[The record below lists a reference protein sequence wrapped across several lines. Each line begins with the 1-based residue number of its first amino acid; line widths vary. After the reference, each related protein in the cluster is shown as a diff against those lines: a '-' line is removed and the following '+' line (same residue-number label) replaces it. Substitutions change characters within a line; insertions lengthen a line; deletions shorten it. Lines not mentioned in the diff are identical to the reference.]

1 MTSRNGKQRRNAH
14 CAVGTRQEHCVRYL
28 APRQWEPFSVVT
40 GSLCIIPNS
49 HNIYIKNTF
58 KSLNTFRHM
67 SQEFVYCGLY
77 CNKQGQHRSCQPCH
91 YNDVVPTTLTCPPT
105 HLLPALCRPAL
116 SPPLCLFALS
126 PATVWSIVFCFV
138 LFFYLIR
145 DIQ

>member
-1 MTSRNGKQRRNAH
+1 MTSRKGKQRRNAH
-14 CAVGTRQEHCVRYL
+14 GAVGTRQEHCVRYL

-105 HLLPALCRPAL
+105 CFLLCAILLFLLLSASSLCHPPPYGAL
-116 SPPLCLFALS
+116 F
-126 PATVWSIVFCFV
+126 FCFV
-138 LFFYLIR
+138 FFI
-145 DIQ
+145 